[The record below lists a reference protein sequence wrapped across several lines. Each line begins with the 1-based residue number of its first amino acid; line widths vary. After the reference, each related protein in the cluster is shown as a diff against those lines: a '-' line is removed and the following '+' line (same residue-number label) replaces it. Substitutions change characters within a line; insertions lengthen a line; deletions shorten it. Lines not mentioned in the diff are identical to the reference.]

1 MVSADAQNGK
11 GSVMTDQNDFTSQ
24 NQQPQPEVQ
33 PDLQPQQQ
41 YAQPQIEVQPEPQP
55 QQQYAQQQYAQPQQQ
70 YAQPQQQYG
79 QPQQQYGQ
87 PQQQYGQP
95 QQQYGQ
101 PQYAQ
106 PQYAQPGA
114 PVKSATL
121 YIVLSV
127 LEILFLGGLFAI
139 IPLVFSIQANTAY
152 KIGDVVTGDAKVKN
166 AKLALIV
173 IAAIGVLLYI
183 ALFTMGGAALFYAS
197 SR

>member
-1 MVSADAQNGK
+1 
-11 GSVMTDQNDFTSQ
+11 MTDQNDFTSQ

-70 YAQPQQQYG
+70 YAQPQQQYA
-79 QPQQQYGQ
+79 QQQYGQ
-87 PQQQYGQP
+87 PQQQYSQP
-95 QQQYGQ
+95 QQQYGQPQYGQ

-166 AKLALIV
+166 AKIALIV

>member
-33 PDLQPQQQ
+33 P
-41 YAQPQIEVQPEPQP
+41 EPQP
-55 QQQYAQQQYAQPQQQ
+55 QQQYAQQQYAQ
-70 YAQPQQQYG
+70 QQYG
-79 QPQQQYGQ
+79 QPQQQYSQ

-166 AKLALIV
+166 AKIALIV